1 MLGPRLLECTSIV
14 AETEGRR
21 AEDIFGPVDAM
32 KLHSS
37 MTLFMRA
44 APDEPLFPLV
54 LARYFAGIPD
64 PATDRL
70 L

>member
-1 MLGPRLLECTSIV
+1 
-14 AETEGRR
+14 
-21 AEDIFGPVDAM
+21 M
-32 KLHSS
+32 KLRSS

-44 APDEPLFPLV
+44 APDEPLFPRV
-54 LARYFAGIPD
+54 LERYFAGIPD